1 MSTKPEGVEE
11 SDEVKI
17 LWDCMIQCD
26 KMIEHRKPDIV
37 VVIKKERKC
46 MIIDIAI
53 PGDVRV
59 VNKEEEKVIKYQELK
74 HEIARMW
81 AMTKVDIIPVVV
93 GALGAVTKKLE
104 GWIDKLSLRI
114 STQHLQKTALLG
126 TARILRQVLNS

>member
-1 MSTKPEGVEE
+1 
-11 SDEVKI
+11 
-17 LWDCMIQCD
+17 
-26 KMIEHRKPDIV
+26 MIEHRKPDIV

-59 VNKEEEKVIKYQELK
+59 VNKEEEKVLKYQELK

-93 GALGAVTKKLE
+93 EALGAVTKKLE
-104 GWIDKLSLRI
+104 KWIDKLSLKI
-114 STQHLQKTALLG
+114 STQHLQKTTLLQ
-126 TARILRQVLNS
+126 LEY